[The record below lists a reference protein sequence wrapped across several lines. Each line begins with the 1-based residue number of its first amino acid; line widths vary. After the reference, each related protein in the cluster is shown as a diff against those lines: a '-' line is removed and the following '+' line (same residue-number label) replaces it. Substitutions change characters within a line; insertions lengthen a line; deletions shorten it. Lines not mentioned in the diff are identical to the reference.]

1 LPTKRKCIPAVSGLY
16 GALSLACYL
25 LASIYWEWKW
35 PLSYLNFAFWVL
47 VTAAPL
53 ILALKTIRRAFSMEF
68 REAIAHGWQELR
80 QSQMEKEK
88 IQNHNLPY
96 LQETEQAVETLNQ

>member
-1 LPTKRKCIPAVSGLY
+1 
-16 GALSLACYL
+16 
-25 LASIYWEWKW
+25 
-35 PLSYLNFAFWVL
+35 
-47 VTAAPL
+47 
-53 ILALKTIRRAFSMEF
+53 MEF